1 MKGRAIMRKYQIR
14 KMLSR
19 FAIATTVIAM
29 PAIIGYKLGIGN
41 YTNTISKK
49 NNNVVSRKVEKV
61 NYIKDNENEVF
72 FTCGLNGENEPG
84 FIPSNEV

>member
-1 MKGRAIMRKYQIR
+1 MRKYQIR

-41 YTNTISKK
+41 YTNTTLQL
-49 NNNVVSRKVEKV
+49 
-61 NYIKDNENEVF
+61 Y
-72 FTCGLNGENEPG
+72 P
-84 FIPSNEV
+84 